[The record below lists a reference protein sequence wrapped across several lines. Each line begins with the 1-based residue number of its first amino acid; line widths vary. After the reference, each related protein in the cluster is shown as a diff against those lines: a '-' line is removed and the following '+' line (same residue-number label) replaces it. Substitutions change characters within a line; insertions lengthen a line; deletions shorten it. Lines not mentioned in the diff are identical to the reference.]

1 MDLSLDKEPGLA
13 RVTWSGD
20 GGQSHEASL
29 HSSLASLQSSN
40 SLVDVSLVSSSG
52 QPLTAH
58 KIVLAAA
65 SELLRELFQDNEEKV
80 NRELID
86 TKMTINCRVQRF
98 FSLLNGFSQPTFNL

>member
-1 MDLSLDKEPGLA
+1 MDLSLDKETGGCREAGLA

-20 GGQSHEASL
+20 QSHGSSL
-29 HSSLASLQSSN
+29 HTSLASLQSSA

-65 SELLRELFQDNEEKV
+65 SELLRELFQENEEKV

-98 FSLLNGFSQPTFNL
+98 SRS